1 MAEDTWV
8 EDRRYVITSIDD
20 IKDDIK
26 ELKGNDVDMK
36 TTLAILSTKILGITV
51 LASSAMGVIMSIVMN
66 SLSGQG

>member
-8 EDRRYVITSIDD
+8 EDRRYVISSIDD

-36 TTLAILSTKILGITV
+36 TTLAVLSTKILGITF
-51 LASSAMGVIMSIVMN
+51 LASSIMGVVMSIVMK
-66 SLSGQG
+66 SIGG